1 MSEVN
6 NSTTLS
12 EATEESIQQSIEELG
27 GIPLIELDLEV
38 SGMTAYPTDTTLSV
52 HGMAADAWKV
62 GDKIGD
68 LEADIAEINAWTGAD
83 IPLNTLSGAPT
94 VAYQVGT
101 NTTNIATNTGDIN
114 TIKAWTAADIPM
126 SSTAGAQSVADAIG
140 GIVSESY
147 PVGSIYM
154 TVSEDEPTFDGT
166 WVEIAI
172 TATWSQLKTGK
183 RGYAE
188 LEEGETGGTVHFWLR
203 TA

>member
-6 NSTTLS
+6 TNTS
-12 EATEESIQQSIEELG
+12 ATEESIQQSIEELG

-38 SGMTAYPTDTTLSV
+38 SGMTAYPTDTTLEI
-52 HGMAADAWKV
+52 HGMAADAWAV
-62 GDKIGD
+62 GDKLGD
-68 LEADIAEINAWTGAD
+68 LQADVASINARTGAD
-83 IPLNTLSGAPT
+83 IPLTAEQGAPKIAT
-94 VAYQVGT
+94 QVGT
-101 NTTNIATNTGDIN
+101 NTTNIATNTSDIN
-114 TIKAWTAADIPM
+114 DIKAWTAADIPM
-126 SSTAGAQSVADAIG
+126 SSTPGAQSVADAIG

-154 TVSEDEPTFDGT
+154 TVGDEAPTFTGT

-172 TATWSQLKTGK
+172 TATWAQLKTGK

-188 LEEGETGGTVHFWLR
+188 LEDGDSGGAVHFWLR